1 MTPENALIVA
11 VPTHDMRMVIPSLL
25 ELNAVGRQVRRPLQF
40 VMGQGSNI
48 PRSRNHI
55 LQQLRQL
62 YPHRDTAWVLWIDS
76 DIWIRPESALAI
88 AEALE
93 WAHQHEQA
101 IVGNYRM
108 VNGASVFMHSRN
120 PQDGRHYSDEELAQL
135 PDYSEIA
142 LTGFG
147 FAYVPQ
153 LLDYTFRADDIGEDI
168 HFWWDHPE
176 IHLHWPKAIHLGHLK
191 EMLLTA

>member
-1 MTPENALIVA
+1 MMPKNALIVA
-11 VPTHDMRMVIPSLL
+11 VPTHDMRMVVPSLL
-25 ELNAVGRQVRRPLQF
+25 ELNAVGREAGRPLHF
-40 VMGQGSNI
+40 ILGQGSNI

-55 LQQLRQL
+55 LQQLRAL
-62 YPHRDTAWVLWIDS
+62 YPHQDTVWVLWIDS
-76 DIWIRPESALAI
+76 DIWIREDSAPAIAKALA
-88 AEALE
+88 

-108 VNGASVFMHSRN
+108 GSGTSVFMHSRD
-120 PQDGRHYSDEELAQL
+120 PQDGRHYSDIELAKL

-142 LTGFG
+142 LSGLG

-153 LLDYTFRADDIGEDI
+153 PLDYIFRADAIGEDI

-176 IHLHWPKAIHLGHLK
+176 IHLHWPQAIHLGHLK
-191 EMLLTA
+191 AVLLPA

>member
-101 IVGNYRM
+101 IVGNYRREM
-108 VNGASVFMHSRN
+108 GLQCLCGPV
-120 PQDGRHYSDEELAQL
+120 
-135 PDYSEIA
+135 I
-142 LTGFG
+142 LTTVGII
-147 FAYVPQ
+147 P
-153 LLDYTFRADDIGEDI
+153 TSN
-168 HFWWDHPE
+168 
-176 IHLHWPKAIHLGHLK
+176 
-191 EMLLTA
+191 